1 VAEARPATLRDVLM
15 VAAVVVLAVLGLSVL
30 TGVIPGVG
38 KDLVFQTPVV
48 IAVLVLGTALM
59 LYRVSRRPPPID

>member
-1 VAEARPATLRDVLM
+1 MAEARTATLRDVLL
-15 VAAVVVLAVLGLSVL
+15 VAAAVVIVVLGLSVV

-59 LYRVSRRPPPID
+59 LYRVSRRPPPLD